1 MLMQNFIKI
10 IRWSVGL
17 LFIFSGLIKA
27 NDPLGLSYKM
37 QEFFDVWGMSF
48 FNDYTLAL
56 SLVMNT
62 LEIIAGVAL
71 LIKFPY
77 KQTLWLLLGL
87 IVFFT
92 FLTGYALFS
101 GKIKT
106 CGCFGDCIPLTPQTS
121 FIKDILLFICIVIL
135 LFTQKKVK
143 VNMHPALGISIL
155 LCATFLVGYGQRQV
169 LIHLPIIDCLPYK
182 QGNDI
187 KEKMLSPKG
196 ATADSVTIMMEFE
209 KEGKKYFFDAN
220 NFPSDFDSTYVYI
233 DRKEVIV
240 SKGNGLKAGIDDF
253 TLTTLSGLD
262 TTKKI
267 FITPIPYV
275 LIFAGY
281 VDNSIPW
288 NEMILKLREKY
299 KLIYVVTADKAGA
312 IQSLPG
318 VNVLIGDITMIKTA
332 ARVWP
337 TIFVMNGSTIVLKT
351 TYQDYIQK

>member
-1 MLMQNFIKI
+1 MQNFIKI
-10 IRWSVGL
+10 IRWSVGV

-37 QEFFDVWGMSF
+37 QEFFEVWGMIY

-62 LEIIAGVAL
+62 LEIVAGIAL

-121 FIKDILLFICIVIL
+121 FIKDIILFICIIIL

-143 VNMHPALGISIL
+143 ANMHPGFGVSIL
-155 LCATFLVGYGQRQV
+155 LLATFLVGYGQKQV
-169 LIHLPIIDCLPYK
+169 LTHLPIIDCLPYK

-187 KEKMLSPKG
+187 REKMASPKG
-196 ATADSVTIMMEFE
+196 AIADSVTIMMEFE

-220 NFPSDFDSTYVYI
+220 NFPTDFDSTYVYI
-233 DRKEVIV
+233 DRKEVVV
-240 SKGNGLKAGIDDF
+240 SKGNGLKAGIGDF
-253 TLTTLSGLD
+253 TLTTLS
-262 TTKKI
+262 
-267 FITPIPYV
+267 
-275 LIFAGY
+275 
-281 VDNSIPW
+281 
-288 NEMILKLREKY
+288 
-299 KLIYVVTADKAGA
+299 
-312 IQSLPG
+312 
-318 VNVLIGDITMIKTA
+318 
-332 ARVWP
+332 
-337 TIFVMNGSTIVLKT
+337 
-351 TYQDYIQK
+351 

>member
-1 MLMQNFIKI
+1 MQNFIKI

-62 LEIIAGVAL
+62 LEIVAGVAL

-121 FIKDILLFICIVIL
+121 FIKDIILFICIVIL

-143 VNMHPALGISIL
+143 ANIHPALGISVL
-155 LCATFLVGYGQRQV
+155 LLATFLVGYGQKQV
-169 LIHLPIIDCLPYK
+169 LTHLPIIDCLPYK

-187 KEKMLSPKG
+187 NEKMKSPKG
-196 ATADSVTIMMEFE
+196 AIADSVSIMMEFE
-209 KEGKKYFFDAN
+209 KGGKKYFFDAN
-220 NFPSDFDSTYVYI
+220 NFPNDFDSTYVYV
-233 DRKEVIV
+233 DRKEVVV
-240 SKGNGLKAGIDDF
+240 SKGNGLVPAIIDF
-253 TLTTLSGLD
+253 EITNLNGED
-262 TTKKI
+262 TTQAL
-267 FITPIPYV
+267 FATEIPYV
-275 LIFAGY
+275 LVFTGKIEAN
-281 VDNSIPW
+281 VPW
-288 NEMILKLREKY
+288 ENLLSSLHKQY
-299 KLIYVVTADKAGA
+299 KLVYIVTADKAGA
-312 IQSLPG
+312 QQFLAKENI
-318 VNVLIGDITMIKTA
+318 LIGDITMIKTA

-337 TIFVMNGSTIVLKT
+337 SLFIMNGSNIMQKT
-351 TYQDYIQK
+351 SYIDYLGN

>member
-1 MLMQNFIKI
+1 MQNFIKI

-37 QEFFDVWGMSF
+37 QEFFEVWGMIY

-56 SLVMNT
+56 SLIMNT
-62 LEIIAGVAL
+62 LEIVAGVAL

-121 FIKDILLFICIVIL
+121 FIKDIILFICIVIL

-143 VNMHPALGISIL
+143 AIMHPGVGVSIL
-155 LCATFLVGYGQRQV
+155 LITTFLVGYGQKQA
-169 LIHLPIIDCLPYK
+169 LTHLPLIDCLSYK

-187 KEKMLSPKG
+187 NEKMKIPDG
-196 ATADSVTIMMEFE
+196 AVSDSVTIMMEFE

-220 NFPSDFDSTYVYI
+220 NFPTDFDSTYVYI
-233 DRKEVIV
+233 DRKEVVV
-240 SKGNGLKAGIDDF
+240 SKGNGLKAGIGDF

-262 TTKKI
+262 TTQKI
-267 FITPIPYV
+267 FRTPIPYV
-275 LIFAGY
+275 LVFAGY
-281 VDNSIPW
+281 VDSSIPW

-337 TIFVMNGSTIVLKT
+337 TIFVMNGSTIMQKI

>member
-1 MLMQNFIKI
+1 MQNFIKI

-62 LEIIAGVAL
+62 LEIVAGVAL

-143 VNMHPALGISIL
+143 VNMHLALGISIL

-187 KEKMLSPKG
+187 KEKMQSPKG
-196 ATADSVTIMMEFE
+196 AIADSVTIMMEFE
-209 KEGKKYFFDAN
+209 KGGKKYFFDAN
-220 NFPSDFDSTYVYI
+220 NFPNDFDSTYMYI
-233 DRKEVIV
+233 DRKEVVV
-240 SKGNGLKAGIDDF
+240 SKGNGLKAGIGDF

-281 VDNSIPW
+281 VDSSIPW